1 MRLSSLNLILILVL
15 VSSCTIQKRLYQPG
29 WDISFKGNWKKSQAT
44 QASDEV
50 HLRVEQDT
58 VENLV
63 VLDQNK
69 ELPIHEGL
77 MRENDLHES
86 PVFENVNQKN
96 PIITSISKQVVL
108 AKSTV
113 AAKAFITQKVS
124 EPYNPSREINLV
136 GLIVLVIGLL
146 VIAVGLMI
154 YLPAISSTTAF
165 MSGIVGILLLGL
177 GGIISLVGLIIMLA
191 GIITNAIIKNEERI
205 SKEKAER
212 EAQSETKETE
222 ETETQNPQPLEP
234 IPYIQKPEKEKKQA
248 KKPKAWL
255 IIGGFIAA
263 FGIIFL
269 LISPK

>member
-1 MRLSSLNLILILVL
+1 MRLFALNLILILVL

-69 ELPIHEGL
+69 ELPEHEGL

-86 PVFENVNQKN
+86 PVLESVNQKN
-96 PIITSISKQVVL
+96 LIITAISKQVVL

-113 AAKAFITQKVS
+113 ASKAFSTQKES

-136 GLIVLVIGLL
+136 GLIVLVIGLV

-154 YLPAISSTTAF
+154 YLPAITSTTAF
-165 MSGIVGILLLGL
+165 MSAIVGILILAL

-205 SKEKAER
+205 RKEKADK
-212 EAQSETKETE
+212 EAQSETK

-234 IPYIQKPEKEKKQA
+234 IPYVPKPEKEKKQA
-248 KKPKAWL
+248 KKPKAWM

-263 FGIIFL
+263 FGLIFL

>member
-1 MRLSSLNLILILVL
+1 MKLSALNLILFLVL

-29 WDISFKGNWKKSQAT
+29 WDISFKGNWKKNHAI

-50 HLRVEQDT
+50 HLRVEKDSL
-58 VENLV
+58 ENLV
-63 VLDQNK
+63 VLGQKK
-69 ELPIHEGL
+69 ELPEHEDL
-77 MRENDLHES
+77 MRENDLNES

-96 PIITSISKQVVL
+96 PIITSISKQVDL
-108 AKSTV
+108 TKSTV
-113 AAKAFITQKVS
+113 ASKALSTQKVS

-205 SKEKAER
+205 SKEKADK
-212 EAQSETKETE
+212 EAQSETK

-234 IPYIQKPEKEKKQA
+234 IPYVPKSEKEKKQA

-269 LISPK
+269 LLSPK

>member
-1 MRLSSLNLILILVL
+1 MRLSALNLIFILVL

-29 WDISFKGNWKKSQAT
+29 WDISFKGNWKKDLALKSNH
-44 QASDEV
+44 EV
-50 HLRVEQDT
+50 REVAEQDSLEKQVLIEKNKVLPSHELIAREENQ
-58 VENLV
+58 VESAF
-63 VLDQNK
+63 
-69 ELPIHEGL
+69 PT
-77 MRENDLHES
+77 
-86 PVFENVNQKN
+86 
-96 PIITSISKQVVL
+96 ITEKTEQAFVHVSKQLELVQSTFASKIVVP
-108 AKSTV
+108 KT
-113 AAKAFITQKVS
+113 KN

-136 GLIVLVIGLL
+136 GLIVLVIGLV

-205 SKEKAER
+205 SKEKADK
-212 EAQSETKETE
+212 EAQSETGTE
-222 ETETQNPQPLEP
+222 NPQQLEP
-234 IPYIQKPEKEKKQA
+234 IPYVPEPEKEKKQT